1 MCGIFGTIGT
11 NLSAAEALR
20 ASALLRHRG
29 PDDEGFLFAG
39 TASIA
44 RRGGPDT
51 PADVYDSDGASAPE
65 RLLGEGEVDSDAYL
79 MLGHRRLSIVDL
91 TAAGHQPMAYRDRYW
106 MVYNGEVYNYRELR
120 AELEQVG
127 YTFASDTDSEVILA
141 AYDRWGPDCLPR
153 FNGMWGLAI
162 YDRQADTLFLARDR
176 FGVKP
181 LYLWNA
187 GGQLHFASEIKAFTA
202 AAAWRPRA
210 RLDRILSFLIWNVT
224 DQDSSTFFEDVEQ
237 LPAGHYL
244 LLDLAPLARGEGLA
258 PIAAQA
264 GRPLCWYTIT
274 PGPALVGEAAVAAVR
289 DALENSVRLRLRAD
303 VVVGSCLSGGL
314 DSSAIVCLMSQ
325 QLEAAELGGAVKTI
339 TARSLD
345 AAFDEGGYAR
355 AVIDKTH
362 AIPTEVTP
370 RPEEMF
376 AELDQL
382 VWHQDEPFVST
393 SIYAQWCVFK
403 AAAKEGLTVMLDGQ
417 GADEVFGGY
426 RGFFGAA
433 LAGHIRRGAVGRWL
447 ADVRALKREAGFSP
461 VRSIGY
467 TFAYLLPGAARLIG
481 RFDNRSFSDTAWI
494 LPRHHGAFA
503 EDPSQRYGA
512 RATSVAGMS
521 VAQIRATN
529 LPMLLHW
536 EDRNSMAHSI
546 EARVPFLDY
555 RVVEAGVGLPDTEKV
570 GRGVSKSV
578 VRRAMKG
585 IVPDVVLDRR
595 DKMGFLT
602 AEPLWV
608 RRDMAPQFRA
618 ELEAAVQALPG
629 VFAPAL
635 VEQFDEVVAGT
646 RPFDFRYWRA
656 IIVGRW
662 ARVFNVKVAA

>member
-11 NLSAAEALR
+11 GLNTAEALR

-29 PDDEGFLFAG
+29 PDDEGFLFVG
-39 TASIA
+39 NTSLT

-51 PADVYDSDGASAPE
+51 PADVYASGGASAPGGP
-65 RLLGEGEVDSDAYL
+65 LGESDVASDAYL
-79 MLGHRRLSIVDL
+79 MIGHRRLSIVDL
-91 TAAGHQPMAYRDRYW
+91 TPAGHQPMAYRDRYW

-120 AELEQVG
+120 TELEAEG
-127 YTFASDTDSEVILA
+127 YAFASDTDSEVILA
-141 AYDRWGPDCLPR
+141 GYDRWGPDCLSR

-162 YDRQADTLFLARDR
+162 YDRQANTLFLARDR

-187 GGQLHFASEIKAFTA
+187 GGQLHFASEIKGFTA
-202 AAAWRPRA
+202 AAGWRPRA
-210 RLDRILSFLIWNVT
+210 RIDRVLEFLIWNVT
-224 DQDSSTFFEDVEQ
+224 DQDSGTFFEGVEQ

-244 LLDLAPLARGEGLA
+244 LLDLSPLAGGQGLA
-258 PIAAQA
+258 PVAAQA
-264 GRPLCWYTIT
+264 ARPVRWYDIT
-274 PGPALVGEAAVAAVR
+274 PGPALTGEAAVAAVR
-289 DALENSVRLRLRAD
+289 DVLDDAVRLRLRAD

-314 DSSAIVCLMSQ
+314 DSSAIVSLMSR
-325 QLEAAELGGAVKTI
+325 QLQAKDPGGAVKTI

-355 AVIDKTH
+355 AVIDATH
-362 AIPTEVTP
+362 AIPTDVTP
-370 RPEEMF
+370 RPEGLFE
-376 AELDQL
+376 ELDQV

-403 AAAKEGLTVMLDGQ
+403 AAAEQGLTVMLDGQ

-433 LAGHIRRGAVGRWL
+433 LAGQARRGAIGGWL

-461 VRSIGY
+461 VRSVGY
-467 TFAYLLPGAARLIG
+467 TLAYLLPGAARLIG
-481 RFDNRSFSDTAWI
+481 RFDNRSFSDTGWI
-494 LPRHHGAFA
+494 QPQHHGAFG
-503 EDPSQRYGA
+503 EDPSRRHGA

-521 VAQIRATN
+521 LAQIRATN

-555 RVVEAGVGLPDTEKV
+555 RVVEAGVGLPDAEKV
-570 GRGVSKSV
+570 GLGVSKSV

-608 RRDMAPQFRA
+608 RRDMAPKFRA
-618 ELEAAVQALPG
+618 ELEAAVAALPS
-629 VFAPAL
+629 VLSPRL
-635 VEQFDEVVAGT
+635 VAQFDEVVAGN

-656 IIVGRW
+656 IVVGRW
-662 ARVFNVKVAA
+662 VRVFGVDVAA

>member
-1 MCGIFGTIGT
+1 MCGIFGTIGKG
-11 NLSAAEALR
+11 LSATEALR

-29 PDDEGFLFAG
+29 PDDEGFVFVG
-39 TASIA
+39 NGPIA

-51 PADVYDSDGASAPE
+51 PANVYESQGASAPQE
-65 RLLGEGEVDSDAYL
+65 PLDASGVDADSFL

-91 TAAGHQPMAYRDRYW
+91 SPAGHQPMVYRDRYW
-106 MVYNGEVYNYRELR
+106 MAYNGEVYNYRELR
-120 AELEQVG
+120 AELERKG
-127 YTFASDTDSEVILA
+127 YTFTSDTDSEVILA
-141 AYDRWGPDCLPR
+141 AYDRWGPDCLKR

-187 GGQLHFASEIKAFTA
+187 GGQLHFASEIKAFA
-202 AAAWRPRA
+202 ASAAWRPRA
-210 RLDRILSFLIWNVT
+210 RLDRVLEFLIWNVT
-224 DQDSSTFFEDVEQ
+224 DQDSGTFFDGVQQ

-244 LLDLAPLARGEGLA
+244 LLDLAPLARGGDLG
-258 PIAAQA
+258 PVAAQA
-264 GRPLCWYTIT
+264 ARPVRWYDIT
-274 PGPALVGEAAVAAVR
+274 PGPALTGDAAVAAVR
-289 DALENSVRLRLRAD
+289 DALDDAVRLRLRAD
-303 VVVGSCLSGGL
+303 VVVGSCLSWGL

-325 QLEAAELGGAVKTI
+325 QLQAGEPSSAVKTI

-355 AVIDKTH
+355 EVINATH

-370 RPEEMF
+370 RPDGLFE
-376 AELDQL
+376 ELDEL

-403 AAAKEGLTVMLDGQ
+403 AAAQEGLTVMLDGQ

-433 LAGHIRRGAVGRWL
+433 LAGQIRRGAVGQWV

-461 VRSIGY
+461 VRSVGY
-467 TFAYLLPGAARLIG
+467 TLAYLMPGAARLIG
-481 RFDNRSFSDTAWI
+481 RFDNRSFSDTEWI
-494 LPRHHGAFA
+494 MPQHHDAFA
-503 EDPSQRYGA
+503 ADPARRYGA
-512 RATSVAGMS
+512 RATSVSNMS
-521 VAQIRATN
+521 LAQIRATN

-555 RVVEAGVGLPDTEKV
+555 RVVEAGVGLPDSEKV

-585 IVPDVVLDRR
+585 IVPDMVLDRR

-608 RRDMAPQFRA
+608 RRDMAPRFRA
-618 ELEAAVQALPG
+618 EIEAAVRILPH
-629 VFAPAL
+629 VLSPTL
-635 VEQFDEVVAGT
+635 VAQFDEVVAGK

-662 ARVFNVKVAA
+662 ARVFDVEIVA